1 MYWAAPWIPKLI
13 NKLGFIVLPLWPIWS
28 SKVKGFKSVS
38 GLVTPIL
45 APNLFESVFINS
57 IVFLSLEPRPI
68 DITLDAFL
76 IPGEFTGELALF
88 KRGIYEAFAEA
99 LEDTFICMIKHQD
112 FKKLLLTYPLISTTM
127 LEELANRLA
136 ISEEQT
142 AWVATETV
150 KDRLIHYLS
159 RSASFDS
166 DGNSFFDLNMS
177 KKDLAYY
184 LGTTPESLSR
194 EWTNLELLG
203 TIRQIDRKKVQLHGL
218 GLNIKSCVITNH

>member
-1 MYWAAPWIPKLI
+1 M
-13 NKLGFIVLPLWPIWS
+13 
-28 SKVKGFKSVS
+28 
-38 GLVTPIL
+38 
-45 APNLFESVFINS
+45 
-57 IVFLSLEPRPI
+57 
-68 DITLDAFL
+68 
-76 IPGEFTGELALF
+76 F

-177 KKDLAYY
+177 KKDLASY